1 MELSNSRCNVTIHLW
16 FSTFDIKIIDIKII
30 QSWKANSNV
39 NLIVYNSPL
48 DNPSTDYIIA
58 IDDYVCGYACKD
70 SKPAGATAYLFKNMV
85 NAVDADKVTGKS
97 LSAKMLIALTIGFC
111 LLHWPRWFDIQEV
124 KGDAESWIDRFVDF
138 LSTDECNHRF
148 TV

>member
-1 MELSNSRCNVTIHLW
+1 MELSNSRCHVTIHLW

-58 IDDYVCGYACKD
+58 IDDYVCGYAC
-70 SKPAGATAYLFKNMV
+70 
-85 NAVDADKVTGKS
+85 
-97 LSAKMLIALTIGFC
+97 
-111 LLHWPRWFDIQEV
+111 
-124 KGDAESWIDRFVDF
+124 
-138 LSTDECNHRF
+138 
-148 TV
+148 

>member
-1 MELSNSRCNVTIHLW
+1 MELSNSRCHVTIHLW
-16 FSTFDIKIIDIKII
+16 FSTFDTKII
-30 QSWKANSNV
+30 QSWRANSNV

-70 SKPAGATAYLFKNMV
+70 SKPTGATAYLFKNMV

-111 LLHWPRWFDIQEV
+111 LLHWPSWFDIQEV

>member
-1 MELSNSRCNVTIHLW
+1 MELSTSRCHVTIHLW
-16 FSTFDIKIIDIKII
+16 FSTFDIKKI
-30 QSWKANSNV
+30 QSWKTISDV
-39 NLIVYNSPL
+39 NLIIYNSPL
-48 DNPSTDYIIA
+48 DNPSTDDIIA

-70 SKPAGATAYLFKNMV
+70 SKPTGATAYLFKNMV

-111 LLHWPRWFDIQEV
+111 LLDIQEV

>member
-1 MELSNSRCNVTIHLW
+1 M
-16 FSTFDIKIIDIKII
+16 
-30 QSWKANSNV
+30 

-48 DNPSTDYIIA
+48 DNPSTDYVIA

-70 SKPAGATAYLFKNMV
+70 SKPTGATAYLFKNMV

-111 LLHWPRWFDIQEV
+111 LLDIQEV